1 MTRAPDAYAEAR
13 IEEIREAAFRV
24 FVRKGIEAAR
34 MQDIA
39 SEAGLS
45 AGALYR
51 YFEGK
56 DDLTRR
62 VFESCEAENRELFER
77 ARAASDSPLEA
88 LLATGRTAWSW
99 FDAEDARERFIVNL
113 ESTLASARDPQG
125 FGAQV
130 GGHTVQVVEGLEELA
145 RAAQAAGELPED
157 LDARA
162 LALALLS
169 MHQGL
174 GVLLVGLPTTGHDL
188 DTPAVLE
195 LLTRMLYALSRE
207 GGTADVAP

>member
-24 FVRKGIEAAR
+24 FVRKGIGAAR

-39 SEAGLS
+39 AEAGLS

-56 DDLTRR
+56 EDLTRR
-62 VFESCEAENRELFER
+62 VFESHEAESRELFEH

-125 FGAQV
+125 LGAQV
-130 GGHTVQVVEGLEELA
+130 GGHTVQVVESLEALV
-145 RAAQAAGELPED
+145 RQAQAEGELVADVEP
-157 LDARA
+157 RA
-162 LALALLS
+162 LALTLLS
-169 MHQGL
+169 IHQGL
-174 GVLLVGLPTTGHDL
+174 GVLLVSEPPDADRL
-188 DTPAVLE
+188 DTEGVLQVM
-195 LLTRMLYALSRE
+195 TRMLQAFAPERE
-207 GGTADVAP
+207 G

>member
-1 MTRAPDAYAEAR
+1 MIRAPNAYAEAR

-24 FVRKGIEAAR
+24 FVHKGIEAAR

-39 SEAGLS
+39 DEAGLS

-62 VFESCEAENRELFER
+62 VFESCEAENRELFEH

-99 FDAEDARERFIVNL
+99 FDADDARERFIVNL

-130 GGHTVQVVEGLEELA
+130 GGHTVQVVEGLEALVRE
-145 RAAQAAGELPED
+145 AQAAGELAAD
-157 LDARA
+157 VDARA
-162 LALALLS
+162 LAVTLLS
-169 MHQGL
+169 IHQGL
-174 GVLLVGLPTTGHDL
+174 GVLLVSEPPEASDI
-188 DTPAVLE
+188 DAEAVLE
-195 LLTRMLYALSRE
+195 ILTRMLQAFAPERE
-207 GGTADVAP
+207 G